1 MQRGAINRWGGGYT
15 RYDSVGVIRSN
26 TLGHCIGMLLWVFTQ
41 SAGTQGCFRRFLSLL
56 RGLYTQ
62 GSLWM
67 HRRAINRW
75 GWELSAIHKII
86 VWECLCE
93 SLHRVLVHKG
103 CFIRFLSLLN
113 NWGFQSNFRNCGL
126 VAAVFCAWLWTWL
139 IQGKVVV
146 CGVVRGLYTQ
156 GSLWMHRR
164 AINRWGVG
172 VVRGLYTQG
181 SLWIHRWAINRWGW
195 EL

>member
-15 RYDSVGVIRSN
+15 RYDSVEVIRSN

-56 RGLYTQ
+56 
-62 GSLWM
+62 
-67 HRRAINRW
+67 
-75 GWELSAIHKII
+75 
-86 VWECLCE
+86 
-93 SLHRVLVHKG
+93 
-103 CFIRFLSLLN
+103 N

-126 VAAVFCAWLWTWL
+126 VAAVFCAWLWNWL

-156 GSLWMHRR
+156 GSLWMHMR

-172 VVRGLYTQG
+172 LVRSHKQDHCMGVLLWVSGQSAGTKGCFIRFLSLPNNLGWLLCCIIKQTAIYSCVVSYPKNLRSWLT
-181 SLWIHRWAINRWGW
+181 
-195 EL
+195 